1 MGGGIVQSAEVVHG
15 APRPPVLPPELE
27 LLAPLDPLAPLLLD
41 ALAPLEPLAPLLLV
55 ALVLPP
61 DPLDT
66 LLLDSAPPLPDDEV
80 EEDEDAPPADVVAVP
95 VVEGSLSPH
104 PRSEDIPVRTETNAM
119 REAKRGTRGM
129 IAIVPPSP
137 DRLART

>member
-1 MGGGIVQSAEVVHG
+1 
-15 APRPPVLPPELE
+15 
-27 LLAPLDPLAPLLLD
+27 
-41 ALAPLEPLAPLLLV
+41 
-55 ALVLPP
+55 
-61 DPLDT
+61 
-66 LLLDSAPPLPDDEV
+66 
-80 EEDEDAPPADVVAVP
+80 VP

-129 IAIVPPSP
+129 ITIVPPSP